1 MPKRPYVLIV
11 LDGWGMREEKKWNA
25 VACAKTPNFDRYWA
39 ECPHTLVR
47 TDGRAVGLPEGQ
59 FGNSEVGHQNLGA
72 GRVVVQTSTRISDA
86 IADGSF
92 FANRALL
99 RATTRAQTSRLHLM
113 GLVSDGGVHS
123 FARASLCADRAGA
136 PRARL

>member
-92 FANRALL
+92 FANRGTLA
-99 RATTRAQTSRLHLM
+99 RHDARSDQPTPSDGACERRRRAQ
-113 GLVSDGGVHS
+113 
-123 FARASLCADRAGA
+123 FARASLCFD
-136 PRARL
+136 